1 MKRYR
6 FYCLALLMA
15 GTLGGY
21 AQEEAATDTVT
32 AARPASPIK
41 KNVKTRP
48 VSGRVFAVTSGAPLG
63 GALVSVSGYD
73 GYSTLTEEDGTYK
86 LDVPEYATAL
96 KITSPDYNTV
106 RVGINQSGK
115 LRDVTMYSSVMRSAY
130 GADDN
135 ILNTVV
141 ADKFDYSPSL
151 NITSEIGDRLGANVR
166 TISRGGTPGI
176 GNFMMMNGI
185 NSLHSNGQPLV
196 VIDGVIVDQQYDRT
210 MIHDGFYNDILTS
223 FNVNEIKSV
232 KVMAN
237 GTSIYGAKGAN
248 GVILIETKRNTSLAT
263 KIDAT
268 VSAGI
273 TLLPK
278 SLPVMSGSQ
287 FKTYASD
294 LLKTTG
300 TNLSEFQFLT
310 SDPNNYYYNKY
321 NNNTDWDDVIYREAF
336 SQNYGITVQGG
347 DEVASYFLAMGY
359 NGAQSVLEDN
369 DVNRLNIRFNTDIN
383 MFKHLFIRFDASYSN
398 VTRNL
403 KDQGAPEGYDEGTV
417 TSVNYLGLVKSPMLS
432 PYAYSNGKI
441 SDVAFDNNDEDYLNQ
456 ALASIGNVNY
466 RLANPASINEYGT
479 AQNKNYFE
487 NSYLNLA
494 ITPKWQFNKHLSISS
509 LFSYTLTNTNDKYYV
524 PINGVPDY
532 YVSSIGLTVENEI
545 RSLYSS
551 QNSITS
557 DTKIE
562 WGNQYGAHSIDLLG
576 GFRYMNDRYKVDS
589 QLGYDTG
596 SDKTPFIND
605 TKNKTTTGST
615 NEWTSMSWYGQ
626 ARYDYRKR
634 YFVEGNLAIESS
646 SRFGKEAKEGFKLAG
661 VRWGVFPGIQ
671 AGWVLSNESWF
682 DVPGIDYAKFT
693 MGYDVSGND
702 GIDFDATRTYFKSIL
717 FQNKANGLVLG
728 NLGNTEVQWET
739 TRRFSFGTELNFLKN
754 RLNLKVNVFKSWTDN
769 LLTYHELN
777 FITGLENNWVNGGS
791 LENKGY
797 NITVNGHIIAT
808 RDWNWELGASVGHYK
823 NKLTA
828 LPDGQDYVD
837 AEVYGAT
844 IRSQIG
850 QPVNLFYGYK
860 TEATASGT
868 HVYATSEEAKADGLY
883 ILGENGIDKNY
894 FGAGDVKFADNGDKE
909 INKAD
914 MQVIGDPNPDIYG
927 NIFTSLSYKRIRLD
941 VNFNYSLGNDAY
953 NYLRSQLEGGNRFM
967 NQSVAMANRWSYEG
981 QVTDMPTVTWEDP
994 MGNAR
999 FSDRWIE
1006 DASYLRLKSITLSYE
1021 LPINNTFIH
1030 GLTFWGQANN
1040 VFTVSKYLGADP
1052 DFSMSN
1058 SVLEQGIDRGLLA
1071 NSRNFM
1077 LGIKINLNSVSYE
1090 TQILYFS
1097 DCVGGC
1103 RSRILRILRRHAGAD
1118 FGLCDIRKRQP
1129 FKDTGRYCHFPDRY
1143 YL

>member
-48 VSGRVFAVTSGAPLG
+48 VSGRVFAVTSGTPLG

-73 GYSTLTEEDGTYK
+73 GYSALTEEDGTYK

-96 KITSPDYNTV
+96 KITAPDYNTV

-115 LRDVTMYSSVMRSAY
+115 LRDVTMYSSAMRSAY

-151 NITSEIGDRLGANVR
+151 NITSEIGDQLGANVR

-237 GTSIYGAKGAN
+237 GTAIYGAKGAN

-321 NNNTDWDDVIYREAF
+321 NNNTDWNDVIYREAF
-336 SQNYGITVQGG
+336 SQNYGISVQGG
-347 DEVASYFLAMGY
+347 DEVASYFLALGY

-383 MFKHLFIRFDASYSN
+383 LFKHLFIRFDASYSN

-403 KDQGAPEGYDEGTV
+403 KDQGAPEGYNEGTV

-441 SDVAFDNNDEDYLNQ
+441 SDVAFDNNDEDYLDQ

-487 NSYLNLA
+487 NSYLNIA
-494 ITPKWQFNKHLSISS
+494 ITPRWQFNKHLSLSS

-576 GFRYMNDRYKVDS
+576 GFRYMNDRYKVDT
-589 QLGYDTG
+589 QLGYNTG

-605 TKNKTTTGST
+605 TQNKVTTGST

-646 SRFGKEAKEGFKLAG
+646 SRFGKEAKDGFKLAG

-808 RDWNWELGASVGHYK
+808 RNWNWELGASVGHYK

-828 LPDGQDYVD
+828 LPDGQDYVET
-837 AEVYGAT
+837 EVYGAT

-883 ILGENGIDKNY
+883 ILGENGIDKTY

-953 NYLRSQLEGGNRFM
+953 NYLRSQLESGNRFM
-967 NQSVAMANRWSYEG
+967 NQSVAMVNRWSYEG
-981 QVTDMPTVTWEDP
+981 QVTDMPTVMWEDP

-1021 LPINNTFIH
+1021 LPLNSTFIH

-1077 LGIKINLNSVSYE
+1077 LGIKINL
-1090 TQILYFS
+1090 
-1097 DCVGGC
+1097 
-1103 RSRILRILRRHAGAD
+1103 
-1118 FGLCDIRKRQP
+1118 
-1129 FKDTGRYCHFPDRY
+1129 
-1143 YL
+1143 

>member
-48 VSGRVFAVTSGAPLG
+48 VSGRVFAVTSGTPLG

-73 GYSTLTEEDGTYK
+73 GYSALTEEDGTYK

-96 KITSPDYNTV
+96 KITAPDYNTV

-115 LRDVTMYSSVMRSAY
+115 LRDVTMYSSAMRSAY

-151 NITSEIGDRLGANVR
+151 NITSEIGDQLGANVR

-237 GTSIYGAKGAN
+237 GTAIYGAKGAN

-321 NNNTDWDDVIYREAF
+321 NNNTDWNDVIYREAF
-336 SQNYGITVQGG
+336 SQNYGISVQGG
-347 DEVASYFLAMGY
+347 DEVASYFLALGY

-403 KDQGAPEGYDEGTV
+403 KDQGAPEGYNEGTV

-441 SDVAFDNNDEDYLNQ
+441 SDVAFDNNDEDYLDQ

-487 NSYLNLA
+487 NSYLNIA
-494 ITPKWQFNKHLSISS
+494 ITPRWQFNKHLSLSS
-509 LFSYTLTNTNDKYYV
+509 LFSYTLTTTNDKYYV

-576 GFRYMNDRYKVDS
+576 GFRYMNDRYKVDT
-589 QLGYDTG
+589 QLGYNTG

-605 TKNKTTTGST
+605 TQNKVTTGST

-646 SRFGKEAKEGFKLAG
+646 SRFGKEAKDGFKLAG

-808 RDWNWELGASVGHYK
+808 RNWNWELGASVGHYK

-828 LPDGQDYVD
+828 LPDGQDYVET
-837 AEVYGAT
+837 EVYGAT

-883 ILGENGIDKNY
+883 ILGENGIDKTY

-914 MQVIGDPNPDIYG
+914 MQVIGAPNPDIYG

-953 NYLRSQLEGGNRFM
+953 NYLRSQLESGNRFM
-967 NQSVAMANRWSYEG
+967 NQSVAMVNRWSYEG
-981 QVTDMPTVTWEDP
+981 QVTDMPTVMWEDP

-1021 LPINNTFIH
+1021 LPLNSTFIH

-1077 LGIKINLNSVSYE
+1077 LGIKINL
-1090 TQILYFS
+1090 
-1097 DCVGGC
+1097 
-1103 RSRILRILRRHAGAD
+1103 
-1118 FGLCDIRKRQP
+1118 
-1129 FKDTGRYCHFPDRY
+1129 
-1143 YL
+1143 

>member
-21 AQEEAATDTVT
+21 AQEEAAADTVT
-32 AARPASPIK
+32 ASRPASPIK

-48 VSGRVFAVTSGAPLG
+48 VSGRVFAVTSGTPLG

-106 RVGINQSGK
+106 RIGINQSGK
-115 LRDVTMYSSVMRSAY
+115 LRDVTMYSTAMRSAY

-151 NITSEIGDRLGANVR
+151 NVTSEIGDQLGANVR
-166 TISRGGTPGI
+166 TISRGGTPGV

-196 VIDGVIVDQQYDRT
+196 VIDGIIVDQQYDRM
-210 MIHDGFYNDILTS
+210 MIHEGFYNDILTS

-278 SLPVMSGSQ
+278 SLPVMNGSQ

-321 NNNTDWDDVIYREAF
+321 NNNTDWNDIIYREAF
-336 SQNYGITVQGG
+336 SQNYGISVQGG
-347 DEVASYFLAMGY
+347 DEVASYFLALGY

-441 SDVAFDNNDEDYLNQ
+441 SDVAFDNNDEDYLDQ

-487 NSYLNLA
+487 NSYLNIA
-494 ITPKWQFNKHLSISS
+494 VTPKWQFNKHLSISS

-576 GFRYMNDRYKVDS
+576 GFRYMNDRYKVDT
-589 QLGYDTG
+589 QLGYNTG

-605 TKNKTTTGST
+605 TQNKTTTGST

-646 SRFGKEAKEGFKLAG
+646 SRFGKEAKDGFKLAG

-702 GIDFDATRTYFKSIL
+702 GIDFDATRTYFQSVL
-717 FQNKANGLVLG
+717 FQNLANGLVLG

-739 TRRFSFGTELNFLKN
+739 TRRYSFGTELNFLKN

-808 RDWNWELGASVGHYK
+808 RNWNWELGASVGHYK

-828 LPDGQDYVD
+828 LPDGQDYVET
-837 AEVYGAT
+837 EVYGAT

-860 TEATASGT
+860 TAPTASGT
-868 HVYATSEEAKADGLY
+868 HVYATSEDAKADGLY
-883 ILGENGIDKNY
+883 ILGQNGVDKTY

-981 QVTDMPTVTWEDP
+981 QVTDMPKVTWEDP

-1006 DASYLRLKSITLSYE
+1006 DASYLRLKAITLSYE

-1040 VFTVSKYLGADP
+1040 VFTISKYLGADP

-1077 LGIKINLNSVSYE
+1077 LGIKINL
-1090 TQILYFS
+1090 
-1097 DCVGGC
+1097 
-1103 RSRILRILRRHAGAD
+1103 
-1118 FGLCDIRKRQP
+1118 
-1129 FKDTGRYCHFPDRY
+1129 
-1143 YL
+1143 

>member
-48 VSGRVFAVTSGAPLG
+48 VSGRVFAVTSGTPLG

-73 GYSTLTEEDGTYK
+73 GYSALTEEDGTYK

-96 KITSPDYNTV
+96 KITAPDYNTV

-115 LRDVTMYSSVMRSAY
+115 LRDVTMYSNAMRSAY

-151 NITSEIGDRLGANVR
+151 NITSEIGDQLGANVR

-185 NSLHSNGQPLV
+185 NSLHSNGQPLI

-210 MIHDGFYNDILTS
+210 MVHDGFYNDILTS

-237 GTSIYGAKGAN
+237 GTAIYGAKGAN

-278 SLPVMSGSQ
+278 SLPMMSGSQ

-321 NNNTDWDDVIYREAF
+321 NNNTDWNDVIYREAF

-347 DEVASYFLAMGY
+347 DEVASYFLALGY

-403 KDQGAPEGYDEGTV
+403 KDQGAPENYDEGTV

-441 SDVAFDNNDEDYLNQ
+441 SDVAFDNNDEDYLDQ

-487 NSYLNLA
+487 NSYLNIA
-494 ITPKWQFNKHLSISS
+494 ITPRWQFNKHLSLSS

-576 GFRYMNDRYKVDS
+576 GFRYMNDRYKVDT
-589 QLGYDTG
+589 QLGYNTG

-605 TKNKTTTGST
+605 TQNKTTTGST

-646 SRFGKEAKEGFKLAG
+646 SRFGKEAKDGFKLAG

-717 FQNKANGLVLG
+717 FQNQANGLVLG

-808 RDWNWELGASVGHYK
+808 RNWNWELGASVGHYK

-883 ILGENGIDKNY
+883 ILGENGIDKTY

-953 NYLRSQLEGGNRFM
+953 NYLRSQLESGNRFM
-967 NQSVAMANRWSYEG
+967 NQSVAMVNRWSYEG
-981 QVTDMPTVTWEDP
+981 QVTDMPTVMWEDP

-1021 LPINNTFIH
+1021 LPLNSTFIH

-1077 LGIKINLNSVSYE
+1077 LGIKINL
-1090 TQILYFS
+1090 
-1097 DCVGGC
+1097 
-1103 RSRILRILRRHAGAD
+1103 
-1118 FGLCDIRKRQP
+1118 
-1129 FKDTGRYCHFPDRY
+1129 
-1143 YL
+1143 

>member
-48 VSGRVFAVTSGAPLG
+48 VSGRVFAVTSGTPLG

-73 GYSTLTEEDGTYK
+73 GYSALTEEDGTYK

-96 KITSPDYNTV
+96 KITAPDYNTV

-115 LRDVTMYSSVMRSAY
+115 LRDVTMYSSAMRSAY

-151 NITSEIGDRLGANVR
+151 NITSEIGDQLGANVR

-196 VIDGVIVDQQYDRT
+196 VIDGVVVDQQYDRT

-321 NNNTDWDDVIYREAF
+321 NNNTDWNDVIYREAF

-646 SRFGKEAKEGFKLAG
+646 SRFGKEAKDGFKLAG

-808 RDWNWELGASVGHYK
+808 RNWNWELGASVGHYK

-883 ILGENGIDKNY
+883 ILDENGIDKNY

-981 QVTDMPTVTWEDP
+981 QVTDMPTVMWEDP

-1077 LGIKINLNSVSYE
+1077 LGIKINL
-1090 TQILYFS
+1090 
-1097 DCVGGC
+1097 
-1103 RSRILRILRRHAGAD
+1103 
-1118 FGLCDIRKRQP
+1118 
-1129 FKDTGRYCHFPDRY
+1129 
-1143 YL
+1143 

>member
-48 VSGRVFAVTSGAPLG
+48 VSGRVFAVTSGTPLG

-73 GYSTLTEEDGTYK
+73 GYSALTEEDGTYK

-96 KITSPDYNTV
+96 KITAPDYNTV

-115 LRDVTMYSSVMRSAY
+115 LRDVTMYSNAMRSAY

-151 NITSEIGDRLGANVR
+151 NITSEIGDQLGANVR

-185 NSLHSNGQPLV
+185 NSLHSNGQPLI

-210 MIHDGFYNDILTS
+210 MVHDGFYNDILTS

-237 GTSIYGAKGAN
+237 GTAIYGAKGAN

-278 SLPVMSGSQ
+278 SLPMMSGSQ

-321 NNNTDWDDVIYREAF
+321 NNNTDWNDVIYREAF

-347 DEVASYFLAMGY
+347 DEVASYFLALGY

-403 KDQGAPEGYDEGTV
+403 KDQGAPENYDEGTV

-441 SDVAFDNNDEDYLNQ
+441 SDVAFDNSDEDYLDQ

-487 NSYLNLA
+487 NSYLNIA
-494 ITPKWQFNKHLSISS
+494 ITPRWQFNKHLSLSS

-576 GFRYMNDRYKVDS
+576 GFRYMNDRYKVDT
-589 QLGYDTG
+589 QLGYNTG

-605 TKNKTTTGST
+605 TQNKTTTGST

-646 SRFGKEAKEGFKLAG
+646 SRFGKEAKDGFKLAG

-717 FQNKANGLVLG
+717 FQNLANGLVLG

-808 RDWNWELGASVGHYK
+808 RNWNWELGASVGHYK

-883 ILGENGIDKNY
+883 ILGENGIDKTY

-914 MQVIGDPNPDIYG
+914 MQIIGDPNPDIYG

-953 NYLRSQLEGGNRFM
+953 NYLRSQLEGGSRFM
-967 NQSVAMANRWSYEG
+967 NQSIAMVNRWTYEG
-981 QVTDMPTVTWEDP
+981 QKTDMPTATWEDP

-1071 NSRNFM
+1071 NSRSFM
-1077 LGIKINLNSVSYE
+1077 LGIKINL
-1090 TQILYFS
+1090 
-1097 DCVGGC
+1097 
-1103 RSRILRILRRHAGAD
+1103 
-1118 FGLCDIRKRQP
+1118 
-1129 FKDTGRYCHFPDRY
+1129 
-1143 YL
+1143 

>member
-48 VSGRVFAVTSGAPLG
+48 VSGRVFAVTSGTPLG

-73 GYSTLTEEDGTYK
+73 GYSALTEEDGTYK

-96 KITSPDYNTV
+96 KITAPDYNTV

-115 LRDVTMYSSVMRSAY
+115 LRDVTMYSNAMRSAY

-151 NITSEIGDRLGANVR
+151 NITSEIGDQLGANVR

-185 NSLHSNGQPLV
+185 NSLHSNGQPLI

-210 MIHDGFYNDILTS
+210 MFHDGFYNDILTS

-237 GTSIYGAKGAN
+237 GTAIYGAKGAN

-278 SLPVMSGSQ
+278 SLPMMSGSQ

-321 NNNTDWDDVIYREAF
+321 NNNTDWNDVIYREAF

-347 DEVASYFLAMGY
+347 DEVASYFLALGY

-403 KDQGAPEGYDEGTV
+403 KDQGAPENYDEGTV

-441 SDVAFDNNDEDYLNQ
+441 SDVAFDNSDEDYLDQ

-487 NSYLNLA
+487 NSYLNIA
-494 ITPKWQFNKHLSISS
+494 ITPRWQFNKHLSLSS

-576 GFRYMNDRYKVDS
+576 GFRYMNDRYKVDT
-589 QLGYDTG
+589 QLGYNTG

-605 TKNKTTTGST
+605 TQNKTTTGST

-646 SRFGKEAKEGFKLAG
+646 SRFGKEAKDGFKLAG

-717 FQNKANGLVLG
+717 FQNLANGLVLG

-808 RDWNWELGASVGHYK
+808 RNWNWELGASVGHYK

-883 ILGENGIDKNY
+883 ILGENGIDKTY

-953 NYLRSQLEGGNRFM
+953 NYLRSQLESGNRFM
-967 NQSVAMANRWSYEG
+967 NQSVAMVNRWSYEG
-981 QVTDMPTVTWEDP
+981 QVTDMPTVMWEDP

-1021 LPINNTFIH
+1021 LPLNSTFIH

-1077 LGIKINLNSVSYE
+1077 LGIKINL
-1090 TQILYFS
+1090 
-1097 DCVGGC
+1097 
-1103 RSRILRILRRHAGAD
+1103 
-1118 FGLCDIRKRQP
+1118 
-1129 FKDTGRYCHFPDRY
+1129 
-1143 YL
+1143 

>member
-21 AQEEAATDTVT
+21 AQEEAAADTVT

-48 VSGRVFAVTSGAPLG
+48 VSGRVFAVTSGTPLG

-86 LDVPEYATAL
+86 LDVPEFATAL
-96 KITSPDYNTV
+96 TVTAPDYNSV

-115 LRDVTMYSSVMRSAY
+115 LRDVTLYSSVMRSAY
-130 GADDN
+130 SADDN

-151 NITSEIGDRLGANVR
+151 NITSEIGDQLGANVR

-185 NSLHSNGQPLV
+185 NSLHSNAQPLI

-210 MIHDGFYNDILTS
+210 MVHDGFYNDILTS

-237 GTSIYGAKGAN
+237 GTAIYGAKGAN

-278 SLPVMSGSQ
+278 SLPMMSGSQ

-321 NNNTDWDDVIYREAF
+321 NNNTDWNDVIYREAF
-336 SQNYGITVQGG
+336 SQNYGISVQGG
-347 DEVASYFLAMGY
+347 DEVASYFLALGY

-403 KDQGAPEGYDEGTV
+403 KDQGAPEGYNEGTV

-441 SDVAFDNNDEDYLNQ
+441 SDVAFDNNDEDYLDQ

-487 NSYLNLA
+487 NSYLNIA
-494 ITPKWQFNKHLSISS
+494 ITPRWQFNKHLSLSS

-576 GFRYMNDRYKVDS
+576 GFRYMNDRYKVDT
-589 QLGYDTG
+589 QLGYNTG

-605 TKNKTTTGST
+605 TQNKTTTGST

-646 SRFGKEAKEGFKLAG
+646 SRFGKEAKDGFKLAG

-717 FQNKANGLVLG
+717 FQNQANGLVLG

-808 RDWNWELGASVGHYK
+808 RNWNWELGASVGHYK

-868 HVYATSEEAKADGLY
+868 HVYALSLIHISE
-883 ILGENGIDKNY
+883 
-894 FGAGDVKFADNGDKE
+894 
-909 INKAD
+909 
-914 MQVIGDPNPDIYG
+914 
-927 NIFTSLSYKRIRLD
+927 
-941 VNFNYSLGNDAY
+941 
-953 NYLRSQLEGGNRFM
+953 
-967 NQSVAMANRWSYEG
+967 
-981 QVTDMPTVTWEDP
+981 PT
-994 MGNAR
+994 
-999 FSDRWIE
+999 
-1006 DASYLRLKSITLSYE
+1006 
-1021 LPINNTFIH
+1021 
-1030 GLTFWGQANN
+1030 
-1040 VFTVSKYLGADP
+1040 
-1052 DFSMSN
+1052 
-1058 SVLEQGIDRGLLA
+1058 
-1071 NSRNFM
+1071 
-1077 LGIKINLNSVSYE
+1077 
-1090 TQILYFS
+1090 
-1097 DCVGGC
+1097 
-1103 RSRILRILRRHAGAD
+1103 RH
-1118 FGLCDIRKRQP
+1118 
-1129 FKDTGRYCHFPDRY
+1129 
-1143 YL
+1143 

>member
-48 VSGRVFAVTSGAPLG
+48 VSGRVFAVTSGTPLG

-73 GYSTLTEEDGTYK
+73 GYSALTEEDGTYK

-96 KITSPDYNTV
+96 KITAPDYNTV

-115 LRDVTMYSSVMRSAY
+115 LRDVTMYSSAMRSAY

-151 NITSEIGDRLGANVR
+151 NITSEIGDQLGANVR

-237 GTSIYGAKGAN
+237 GTAIYGAKGAN

-287 FKTYASD
+287 FKTYDSD

-321 NNNTDWDDVIYREAF
+321 NNNTDWNDVIYREAF
-336 SQNYGITVQGG
+336 SQNYGISVQGG
-347 DEVASYFLAMGY
+347 DEVASYFLALGY

-403 KDQGAPEGYDEGTV
+403 KDQGAPEGYNEGTV

-441 SDVAFDNNDEDYLNQ
+441 SDVAFDNNDEDYLDQ

-487 NSYLNLA
+487 NSYLNIA
-494 ITPKWQFNKHLSISS
+494 ITPRWQFNKHLSLSS

-576 GFRYMNDRYKVDS
+576 GFRYMNDRYKVDT
-589 QLGYDTG
+589 QLGYNTG

-605 TKNKTTTGST
+605 TQNKVTTGST

-646 SRFGKEAKEGFKLAG
+646 SRFGKEAKDGFKLAG

-808 RDWNWELGASVGHYK
+808 RNWNWELGASVGHYK

-828 LPDGQDYVD
+828 LPDGQDYVET
-837 AEVYGAT
+837 EVYGAT

-883 ILGENGIDKNY
+883 ILGENGIDKTY

-953 NYLRSQLEGGNRFM
+953 NYLRSQLESGNRFM
-967 NQSVAMANRWSYEG
+967 NQSVAMVNRWSYEG
-981 QVTDMPTVTWEDP
+981 QVTDMPTVMWEDP

-1021 LPINNTFIH
+1021 LPLNSTFIH

-1077 LGIKINLNSVSYE
+1077 LGIKINL
-1090 TQILYFS
+1090 
-1097 DCVGGC
+1097 
-1103 RSRILRILRRHAGAD
+1103 
-1118 FGLCDIRKRQP
+1118 
-1129 FKDTGRYCHFPDRY
+1129 
-1143 YL
+1143 

>member
-48 VSGRVFAVTSGAPLG
+48 VSGRVFAVTSGTPLG

-73 GYSTLTEEDGTYK
+73 GYSALTEEDGTYK

-96 KITSPDYNTV
+96 KITAPDYNTV

-115 LRDVTMYSSVMRSAY
+115 LRDVTMYSSAMRSAY

-151 NITSEIGDRLGANVR
+151 NITSEIGDQLGANVR

-237 GTSIYGAKGAN
+237 GTAIYGAKGAN

-321 NNNTDWDDVIYREAF
+321 NNNTDWNDVIYREAF
-336 SQNYGITVQGG
+336 SQNYGISVQGG
-347 DEVASYFLAMGY
+347 DEVASYFLALGY

-403 KDQGAPEGYDEGTV
+403 KDQGAPEGYNEGTV

-441 SDVAFDNNDEDYLNQ
+441 SDVAFDNNDEDYLDQ

-487 NSYLNLA
+487 NSYLNIA
-494 ITPKWQFNKHLSISS
+494 ITPRWQFNKHLSLSS

-576 GFRYMNDRYKVDS
+576 GFRYMNDRYKVDT
-589 QLGYDTG
+589 QLGYNTG

-605 TKNKTTTGST
+605 TQNKVTTGST

-646 SRFGKEAKEGFKLAG
+646 SRFGKEAKDGFKLAG

-808 RDWNWELGASVGHYK
+808 RNWNWELGASVGHYK

-1077 LGIKINLNSVSYE
+1077 LGIKINL
-1090 TQILYFS
+1090 
-1097 DCVGGC
+1097 
-1103 RSRILRILRRHAGAD
+1103 
-1118 FGLCDIRKRQP
+1118 
-1129 FKDTGRYCHFPDRY
+1129 
-1143 YL
+1143 

>member
-21 AQEEAATDTVT
+21 AQEEAAADTVT

-48 VSGRVFAVTSGAPLG
+48 VSGRVFAVTFGTPLG

-86 LDVPEYATAL
+86 LDVPEFATAL
-96 KITSPDYNTV
+96 TVTAPDYNSV

-115 LRDVTMYSSVMRSAY
+115 LRDVTLYSSVMRSAY
-130 GADDN
+130 SADDN

-151 NITSEIGDRLGANVR
+151 NITSEIGDQLGANVR

-185 NSLHSNGQPLV
+185 NSLHSNAQPLI

-210 MIHDGFYNDILTS
+210 MVHDGFYNDILTS

-237 GTSIYGAKGAN
+237 GTAIYGAKGAN

-278 SLPVMSGSQ
+278 SLPMMSGSQ

-321 NNNTDWDDVIYREAF
+321 NNNTDWNDVIYREAF

-347 DEVASYFLAMGY
+347 DEVASYFLALGY

-403 KDQGAPEGYDEGTV
+403 KDQGAPEAYDEGTV

-441 SDVAFDNNDEDYLNQ
+441 SDVAFDNSDEDYLDQ
-456 ALASIGNVNY
+456 ALSSIGNVNY

-494 ITPKWQFNKHLSISS
+494 VTPKWQVNKHLSLSS

-576 GFRYMNDRYKVDS
+576 GFRYMNDRYKVDT
-589 QLGYDTG
+589 QLGYNTG

-605 TKNKTTTGST
+605 TQNKTTTGST

-646 SRFGKEAKEGFKLAG
+646 SRFGKDAKEGFKLAG

-702 GIDFDATRTYFKSIL
+702 GIDFDATRTYFQSIL
-717 FQNKANGLVLG
+717 FQNQANGLVLG

-808 RDWNWELGASVGHYK
+808 RNWNWELGASVGHYK

-837 AEVYGAT
+837 VEVYGAT

-860 TEATASGT
+860 TETTAAGT
-868 HVYATSEEAKADGLY
+868 SVYATSEEAASDGLY
-883 ILGENGIDKNY
+883 ILGENGIDKTY

-914 MQVIGDPNPDIYG
+914 MQIIGDPNPDIYG

-953 NYLRSQLEGGNRFM
+953 NYLRSQLEGGSRFM
-967 NQSVAMANRWSYEG
+967 NQSITMVNRWSYEG
-981 QVTDMPTVTWEDP
+981 QKTDMPTATWEDP

-1071 NSRNFM
+1071 NSRSFM
-1077 LGIKINLNSVSYE
+1077 LGIKINL
-1090 TQILYFS
+1090 
-1097 DCVGGC
+1097 
-1103 RSRILRILRRHAGAD
+1103 
-1118 FGLCDIRKRQP
+1118 
-1129 FKDTGRYCHFPDRY
+1129 
-1143 YL
+1143 

>member
-48 VSGRVFAVTSGAPLG
+48 VSGRVFAVTSGTPLG

-73 GYSTLTEEDGTYK
+73 GYSALTEEDGTYK

-96 KITSPDYNTV
+96 KITAPDYNTV

-115 LRDVTMYSSVMRSAY
+115 LRDVTMYSSAMRSAY

-151 NITSEIGDRLGANVR
+151 NITSEIGDQLGANVR

-237 GTSIYGAKGAN
+237 GTAIYGAKGAN

-321 NNNTDWDDVIYREAF
+321 NNNTDWNDVIYREAF
-336 SQNYGITVQGG
+336 SQNYGISVQGG
-347 DEVASYFLAMGY
+347 DEVASYFLALGY

-403 KDQGAPEGYDEGTV
+403 KDQGAPEGYNEGTV

-441 SDVAFDNNDEDYLNQ
+441 SDVAFDNNDEDYLDQ

-487 NSYLNLA
+487 NSYLNIA
-494 ITPKWQFNKHLSISS
+494 ITPRWQFNKHLSLSS

-576 GFRYMNDRYKVDS
+576 GFRYMNDRYKVDT
-589 QLGYDTG
+589 QLGYNTG

-605 TKNKTTTGST
+605 TQNKVTTGST

-646 SRFGKEAKEGFKLAG
+646 SRFGKEAKDGFKLAG

-808 RDWNWELGASVGHYK
+808 RNWNWELGASVGHYK

-828 LPDGQDYVD
+828 LPDGQDYVET
-837 AEVYGAT
+837 EVYGAT

-883 ILGENGIDKNY
+883 ILGENGFDKTY

-953 NYLRSQLEGGNRFM
+953 NYLRSQLESGNRFM
-967 NQSVAMANRWSYEG
+967 NQSVAMVNRWSYEG
-981 QVTDMPTVTWEDP
+981 QVTDMPTVMWEDP

-1021 LPINNTFIH
+1021 LPLNSTFIH

-1077 LGIKINLNSVSYE
+1077 LGIKINL
-1090 TQILYFS
+1090 
-1097 DCVGGC
+1097 
-1103 RSRILRILRRHAGAD
+1103 
-1118 FGLCDIRKRQP
+1118 
-1129 FKDTGRYCHFPDRY
+1129 
-1143 YL
+1143 

>member
-48 VSGRVFAVTSGAPLG
+48 VSGRVFAVTSGTPLG

-73 GYSTLTEEDGTYK
+73 GYSALTEEDGTYK

-96 KITSPDYNTV
+96 KITAPDYNTV

-115 LRDVTMYSSVMRSAY
+115 LRDVTMYSNAMRSAY

-151 NITSEIGDRLGANVR
+151 NITSEIGDQLGANVR

-185 NSLHSNGQPLV
+185 NSLHSNGQPLI

-210 MIHDGFYNDILTS
+210 MVHDGFYNDILTS

-237 GTSIYGAKGAN
+237 GTAIYGAKGAN

-278 SLPVMSGSQ
+278 SLPMMSGSQ

-321 NNNTDWDDVIYREAF
+321 NNNTDWNDVIYREAF

-347 DEVASYFLAMGY
+347 DEVASYFLALGY

-403 KDQGAPEGYDEGTV
+403 KDQGAPENYDEGTV

-441 SDVAFDNNDEDYLNQ
+441 SDVAFDNSDEDYLDQ

-487 NSYLNLA
+487 NSYLNIA
-494 ITPKWQFNKHLSISS
+494 ITPRWQFNKHLSLSS

-576 GFRYMNDRYKVDS
+576 GFRYMNDRYKVDT
-589 QLGYDTG
+589 QLGYNTG

-605 TKNKTTTGST
+605 TQNKTTTGST

-646 SRFGKEAKEGFKLAG
+646 SRFGKEAKDGFKLAG

-702 GIDFDATRTYFKSIL
+702 GIDFDATRTYFQSIL
-717 FQNKANGLVLG
+717 FQNQANGLVLG

-808 RDWNWELGASVGHYK
+808 RNWNWELGASVGHYK

-883 ILGENGIDKNY
+883 ILGENGIDKTY

-953 NYLRSQLEGGNRFM
+953 NYLRSQLESGNRFM
-967 NQSVAMANRWSYEG
+967 NQSVAMVNRWSYEG
-981 QVTDMPTVTWEDP
+981 QVTDMPTVMWEDP

-1021 LPINNTFIH
+1021 LPLNSTFIH

-1077 LGIKINLNSVSYE
+1077 LGIKINL
-1090 TQILYFS
+1090 
-1097 DCVGGC
+1097 
-1103 RSRILRILRRHAGAD
+1103 
-1118 FGLCDIRKRQP
+1118 
-1129 FKDTGRYCHFPDRY
+1129 
-1143 YL
+1143 

>member
-1 MKRYR
+1 M
-6 FYCLALLMA
+6 
-15 GTLGGY
+15 
-21 AQEEAATDTVT
+21 
-32 AARPASPIK
+32 
-41 KNVKTRP
+41 
-48 VSGRVFAVTSGAPLG
+48 FAVTSGTPLG

-73 GYSTLTEEDGTYK
+73 GYSALTEEDGTYK

-96 KITSPDYNTV
+96 KITAPDYNTV

-115 LRDVTMYSSVMRSAY
+115 LRDVTMYSNAMRSAY

-151 NITSEIGDRLGANVR
+151 NITSEIGDQLGANVR

-185 NSLHSNGQPLV
+185 NSLHSNGQPLI

-210 MIHDGFYNDILTS
+210 MVHDGFYNDILTS

-237 GTSIYGAKGAN
+237 GTAIYGAKGAN

-278 SLPVMSGSQ
+278 SLPMMSGSQ

-321 NNNTDWDDVIYREAF
+321 NNNTDWNDVIYREAF

-347 DEVASYFLAMGY
+347 DEVASYFLALGY

-403 KDQGAPEGYDEGTV
+403 KDQGAPENYDEGTV

-441 SDVAFDNNDEDYLNQ
+441 SDVAFDNSDEDYLDQ

-487 NSYLNLA
+487 NSYLNIA
-494 ITPKWQFNKHLSISS
+494 ITPRWQFNKHLSLSS

-576 GFRYMNDRYKVDS
+576 GFRYMNDRYKVDT
-589 QLGYDTG
+589 QLGYNTG

-605 TKNKTTTGST
+605 TQNKTTTGST

-646 SRFGKEAKEGFKLAG
+646 SRFGKEAKDGFKLAG

-717 FQNKANGLVLG
+717 FQNLANGLVLG

-808 RDWNWELGASVGHYK
+808 RNWNWELGASVGHYK

-837 AEVYGAT
+837 VEVYGAT

-860 TEATASGT
+860 TETTAAGT
-868 HVYATSEEAKADGLY
+868 SVYATSEEAASDGLY
-883 ILGENGIDKNY
+883 ILGENGIDKTY

-914 MQVIGDPNPDIYG
+914 MQIIGDPNPDIYG

-953 NYLRSQLEGGNRFM
+953 NYLRSQLEGGSRFM
-967 NQSVAMANRWSYEG
+967 NQSITMVNRWSYEG
-981 QVTDMPTVTWEDP
+981 QKTDMPTATWEDP

-1071 NSRNFM
+1071 NSRSFM
-1077 LGIKINLNSVSYE
+1077 LGIKINL
-1090 TQILYFS
+1090 
-1097 DCVGGC
+1097 
-1103 RSRILRILRRHAGAD
+1103 
-1118 FGLCDIRKRQP
+1118 
-1129 FKDTGRYCHFPDRY
+1129 
-1143 YL
+1143 

>member
-21 AQEEAATDTVT
+21 AQEEAAADTVT

-48 VSGRVFAVTSGAPLG
+48 VSGRVFAVTSGTPLG

-151 NITSEIGDRLGANVR
+151 NITSEIGDQLGANVR

-321 NNNTDWDDVIYREAF
+321 NNNTDWNDIIYREAF
-336 SQNYGITVQGG
+336 SQNYGISVQGG

-615 NEWTSMSWYGQ
+615 NEWASMSWYGQ

-646 SRFGKEAKEGFKLAG
+646 SRFGKEAKDGFKLAG

-717 FQNKANGLVLG
+717 FQNLANGLVLG

-797 NITVNGHIIAT
+797 NITVNGHVIAT
-808 RDWNWELGASVGHYK
+808 RNWNWELGASVGHYK

-828 LPDGQDYVD
+828 LPDGQDYVET
-837 AEVYGAT
+837 EVYGAT

-860 TEATASGT
+860 TAPTASGT
-868 HVYATSEEAKADGLY
+868 HVYATSEDAKADGLY
-883 ILGENGIDKNY
+883 ILGQNGVDKTY

-914 MQVIGDPNPDIYG
+914 MQVIGNPNPDIYG

-981 QVTDMPTVTWEDP
+981 QVTDMPTVMWEDP

-1006 DASYLRLKSITLSYE
+1006 DASYLRLKAITLSYE

-1040 VFTVSKYLGADP
+1040 VFTISKYLGADP

-1077 LGIKINLNSVSYE
+1077 LGIKINL
-1090 TQILYFS
+1090 
-1097 DCVGGC
+1097 
-1103 RSRILRILRRHAGAD
+1103 
-1118 FGLCDIRKRQP
+1118 
-1129 FKDTGRYCHFPDRY
+1129 
-1143 YL
+1143 

>member
-21 AQEEAATDTVT
+21 AQEEAAADTVT

-48 VSGRVFAVTSGAPLG
+48 VSGRVFAVTSGTPLG

-86 LDVPEYATAL
+86 LDVPEFATAL
-96 KITSPDYNTV
+96 TVTAPDYNSV

-115 LRDVTMYSSVMRSAY
+115 LRDVTLYSSVMRSAY
-130 GADDN
+130 SADDN

-151 NITSEIGDRLGANVR
+151 NITSEIGDQLGANVR

-185 NSLHSNGQPLV
+185 NSLHSNAQPLI

-210 MIHDGFYNDILTS
+210 MVHDGFYNDILTS

-237 GTSIYGAKGAN
+237 GTAIYGAKGAN

-278 SLPVMSGSQ
+278 SLPMMSGSQ

-321 NNNTDWDDVIYREAF
+321 NNNTDWNDVIYREAF

-347 DEVASYFLAMGY
+347 DEVASYFLALGY
-359 NGAQSVLEDN
+359 NGAQSVLEEN

-403 KDQGAPEGYDEGTV
+403 KDQGAPEAYDEGTV

-441 SDVAFDNNDEDYLNQ
+441 SDVAFDNSDEDYLDQ
-456 ALASIGNVNY
+456 ALSSIGNVNY

-494 ITPKWQFNKHLSISS
+494 VTPKWQFNKHLSLSS

-576 GFRYMNDRYKVDS
+576 GFRYMNDRYKVDT
-589 QLGYDTG
+589 QLGYNTG

-605 TKNKTTTGST
+605 TQNKTTTGST

-646 SRFGKEAKEGFKLAG
+646 SRFGKDAKEGFKLAG

-717 FQNKANGLVLG
+717 FQNQANGLVLG

-808 RDWNWELGASVGHYK
+808 RNWNWELGASVGHYK

-837 AEVYGAT
+837 VEVYGAT

-860 TEATASGT
+860 TETTAAGT
-868 HVYATSEEAKADGLY
+868 SVYATSEEAASDGLY
-883 ILGENGIDKNY
+883 ILGENGIDKTY

-914 MQVIGDPNPDIYG
+914 MQIIGDPNPDIYG

-953 NYLRSQLEGGNRFM
+953 NYLRSQLEGGSRFM
-967 NQSVAMANRWSYEG
+967 NQSITMVNRWSYEG
-981 QVTDMPTVTWEDP
+981 QKTDMPTATWEDP

-1071 NSRNFM
+1071 NSRSFM
-1077 LGIKINLNSVSYE
+1077 LGIKINL
-1090 TQILYFS
+1090 
-1097 DCVGGC
+1097 
-1103 RSRILRILRRHAGAD
+1103 
-1118 FGLCDIRKRQP
+1118 
-1129 FKDTGRYCHFPDRY
+1129 
-1143 YL
+1143 

>member
-21 AQEEAATDTVT
+21 AQEEAAADTVT

-48 VSGRVFAVTSGAPLG
+48 VSGRVFAVTSGTPLG

-86 LDVPEYATAL
+86 LDVPEFATAL
-96 KITSPDYNTV
+96 TVTAPDYNSV

-115 LRDVTMYSSVMRSAY
+115 LRDVTLYSSVMRSAY
-130 GADDN
+130 SADDN

-151 NITSEIGDRLGANVR
+151 NITSEIGDQLGANVR

-185 NSLHSNGQPLV
+185 NSLHSNAQPLI

-210 MIHDGFYNDILTS
+210 MVHDGFYNDILTS

-237 GTSIYGAKGAN
+237 GTAIYGAKGAN

-278 SLPVMSGSQ
+278 SLPMMSGSQ

-321 NNNTDWDDVIYREAF
+321 NNNTDWNDVIYREAF
-336 SQNYGITVQGG
+336 SQNYGISVQGG
-347 DEVASYFLAMGY
+347 DEVASYFLALGY

-403 KDQGAPEGYDEGTV
+403 KDQGAPEGYNEGTV

-441 SDVAFDNNDEDYLNQ
+441 SDVAFDNNDEDYLDQ

-487 NSYLNLA
+487 NSYLNIA
-494 ITPKWQFNKHLSISS
+494 ITPRWQFNKHLSLSS

-576 GFRYMNDRYKVDS
+576 GFRYMNDRYKVDT
-589 QLGYDTG
+589 QLGYNTG

-605 TKNKTTTGST
+605 TQNKTTTGST

-646 SRFGKEAKEGFKLAG
+646 SRFGKEAKDGFKLAG

-717 FQNKANGLVLG
+717 FQNQANGLVLG

-808 RDWNWELGASVGHYK
+808 RNWNWELGASVGHYK

-883 ILGENGIDKNY
+883 ILGENGIDKTY

-953 NYLRSQLEGGNRFM
+953 NYLRSQLESGNRFM
-967 NQSVAMANRWSYEG
+967 NQSVAMVNRWSYEG
-981 QVTDMPTVTWEDP
+981 QVTDMPTVMWEDP

-1021 LPINNTFIH
+1021 LPLNSTFIH

-1058 SVLEQGIDRGLLA
+1058 SVLEQGIDCGLLA

-1077 LGIKINLNSVSYE
+1077 LGIKINL
-1090 TQILYFS
+1090 
-1097 DCVGGC
+1097 
-1103 RSRILRILRRHAGAD
+1103 
-1118 FGLCDIRKRQP
+1118 
-1129 FKDTGRYCHFPDRY
+1129 
-1143 YL
+1143 

>member
-151 NITSEIGDRLGANVR
+151 NITSEIGDQLGANVR

-605 TKNKTTTGST
+605 TKNKTITGST

-1077 LGIKINLNSVSYE
+1077 LGIKINL
-1090 TQILYFS
+1090 
-1097 DCVGGC
+1097 
-1103 RSRILRILRRHAGAD
+1103 
-1118 FGLCDIRKRQP
+1118 
-1129 FKDTGRYCHFPDRY
+1129 
-1143 YL
+1143 

>member
-48 VSGRVFAVTSGAPLG
+48 VSGRVFAVTSGTPLG

-73 GYSTLTEEDGTYK
+73 GYSALTEEDGTYK

-96 KITSPDYNTV
+96 KITAPDYNTV

-115 LRDVTMYSSVMRSAY
+115 LRDVTMYSNAMRSAY

-151 NITSEIGDRLGANVR
+151 NITSEIGDQLGANVR

-185 NSLHSNGQPLV
+185 NSLHSNGQPLI

-210 MIHDGFYNDILTS
+210 MVHDGFYNDILTS

-237 GTSIYGAKGAN
+237 GTAIYGAKGAN

-278 SLPVMSGSQ
+278 SLPMMSGSQ

-321 NNNTDWDDVIYREAF
+321 NNNTDWNDVIYREAF

-347 DEVASYFLAMGY
+347 DEVASYFLALGY

-403 KDQGAPEGYDEGTV
+403 KDQGAPENYDEGTV

-441 SDVAFDNNDEDYLNQ
+441 SDVAFDNSDEDYLDQ

-487 NSYLNLA
+487 NSYLNIA
-494 ITPKWQFNKHLSISS
+494 ITPRWQFNKHLSLSS

-576 GFRYMNDRYKVDS
+576 GFRYMNDRYKVDT
-589 QLGYDTG
+589 QLGYNTG

-605 TKNKTTTGST
+605 TQNKTTTGST

-646 SRFGKEAKEGFKLAG
+646 SRFGKEAKDGFKLAG

-717 FQNKANGLVLG
+717 FQNLANGLVLG

-808 RDWNWELGASVGHYK
+808 RNWNWELGASVGHYK

-883 ILGENGIDKNY
+883 ILGENGIDKTY

-914 MQVIGDPNPDIYG
+914 MQIIGDPNPDIYG
-927 NIFTSLSYKRIRLD
+927 NIFTSLS
-941 VNFNYSLGNDAY
+941 VW
-953 NYLRSQLEGGNRFM
+953 M
-967 NQSVAMANRWSYEG
+967 
-981 QVTDMPTVTWEDP
+981 
-994 MGNAR
+994 
-999 FSDRWIE
+999 
-1006 DASYLRLKSITLSYE
+1006 
-1021 LPINNTFIH
+1021 
-1030 GLTFWGQANN
+1030 
-1040 VFTVSKYLGADP
+1040 
-1052 DFSMSN
+1052 
-1058 SVLEQGIDRGLLA
+1058 
-1071 NSRNFM
+1071 
-1077 LGIKINLNSVSYE
+1077 
-1090 TQILYFS
+1090 
-1097 DCVGGC
+1097 
-1103 RSRILRILRRHAGAD
+1103 
-1118 FGLCDIRKRQP
+1118 
-1129 FKDTGRYCHFPDRY
+1129 
-1143 YL
+1143 

>member
-48 VSGRVFAVTSGAPLG
+48 VSGRVFAVTSGTPLG

-73 GYSTLTEEDGTYK
+73 GYSALTEEDGTYK

-96 KITSPDYNTV
+96 KITAPDYNTV

-115 LRDVTMYSSVMRSAY
+115 LRDVTMYSSAMRSAY

-151 NITSEIGDRLGANVR
+151 NITSEIGDQLGANVR

-237 GTSIYGAKGAN
+237 GTAIYGAKGAN

-321 NNNTDWDDVIYREAF
+321 NNNTDWNDVIYREAF
-336 SQNYGITVQGG
+336 SQNYGISVQGG
-347 DEVASYFLAMGY
+347 DEVASYFLALGY

-403 KDQGAPEGYDEGTV
+403 KDQGAPEGYNEGTV

-441 SDVAFDNNDEDYLNQ
+441 SDVAFDNNDEDYLDQ

-487 NSYLNLA
+487 NSYLNIA
-494 ITPKWQFNKHLSISS
+494 ITPRWQFNKHLSLSS

-532 YVSSIGLTVENEI
+532 YVSSICLTVENEI

-576 GFRYMNDRYKVDS
+576 GFRYMNDRYKVDT
-589 QLGYDTG
+589 QLGYNTG

-605 TKNKTTTGST
+605 TQNKVITGST

-646 SRFGKEAKEGFKLAG
+646 SRFGKEAKDGFKLAG

-808 RDWNWELGASVGHYK
+808 RNWNWELGASVGHYK

-828 LPDGQDYVD
+828 LPDGQDYVET
-837 AEVYGAT
+837 EVYGAT

-883 ILGENGIDKNY
+883 ILGENGIDKTY

-953 NYLRSQLEGGNRFM
+953 NYLRSQLESGNRFM
-967 NQSVAMANRWSYEG
+967 NQSVAMVNRWSYEG
-981 QVTDMPTVTWEDP
+981 QVTDMPTVMWEDP

-1021 LPINNTFIH
+1021 LPLNSTFIH

-1077 LGIKINLNSVSYE
+1077 LGIKINL
-1090 TQILYFS
+1090 
-1097 DCVGGC
+1097 
-1103 RSRILRILRRHAGAD
+1103 
-1118 FGLCDIRKRQP
+1118 
-1129 FKDTGRYCHFPDRY
+1129 
-1143 YL
+1143 

>member
-1 MKRYR
+1 M
-6 FYCLALLMA
+6 MA
-15 GTLGGY
+15 GTLAGY
-21 AQEEAATDTVT
+21 AQDEVAADSVT
-32 AARPASPIK
+32 AERPARPVK

-48 VSGRVFAVTSGAPLG
+48 VSGRVFAVSSSVPLG
-63 GALVSVSGYD
+63 GALVSVSGYE

-96 KITSPDYNTV
+96 QIVAPDFKTV
-106 RVGINQSGK
+106 RVGINRSGK
-115 LRDVTMYSSVMRSAY
+115 LRDVTLYSASTRKAFSE
-130 GADDN
+130 DDN
-135 ILNTVV
+135 INGDVV
-141 ADKFDYSPSL
+141 AENFDLSSAL
-151 NITSEIGDRLGANVR
+151 NITSEIGEKLGANVR

-176 GNFMMMNGI
+176 GNYMMMNGI

-237 GTSIYGAKGAN
+237 GTALYGAKGAN

-278 SLPVMSGSQ
+278 SLSMMSGSQ
-287 FKTYASD
+287 YKTYASD
-294 LLKTTG
+294 LLSSTG
-300 TNLSEFQFLT
+300 TNLSEFQFL
-310 SDPNNYYYNKY
+310 SNDPKNYYYNKY
-321 NNNTDWDDVIYREAF
+321 NNNTDWNDYLYDEAF
-336 SQNYGITVQGG
+336 SHNYGITVQGG
-347 DEVASYFLAMGY
+347 DDVASYFLAMGY
-359 NGAQSVLEDN
+359 NGAQSVLNEN
-369 DVNRLNIRFNTDIN
+369 NMNRLNIRFNTDIN
-383 MFKHLFIRFDASYSN
+383 MFKQLFVRFDVSYSN

-403 KDQGAPEGYDEGTV
+403 KDQGAPENYDEGTV
-417 TSVNYLGLVKSPMLS
+417 TSVNFLGLAKSPMLS
-432 PYAYSNGKI
+432 PYAYSNGQI
-441 SDVAFDNNDEDYLNQ
+441 SNVAFDNADEDYLTQ
-456 ALASIGNVNY
+456 AFAPLRNVNY
-466 RLANPASINEYGT
+466 RLPNLASINEYGT

-487 NSYLNLA
+487 NSYLNIA
-494 ITPKWQFNKHLSISS
+494 VTPRWEFNKHLSLSS
-509 LFSYTLTNTNDKYYV
+509 LFSYTLVNTYDKYYV
-524 PINGVPDY
+524 PINGVPSY
-532 YVSSIGLTVENEI
+532 YVSSLGLTVDNEI

-551 QNSITS
+551 QTS
-557 DTKIE
+557 VLSDSKLE
-562 WGNQYGAHSIDLLG
+562 WSNQYGAHSIDLLG
-576 GFRYMNDRYKVDS
+576 GFRFMSDRYKVDT
-589 QLGYDTG
+589 QLGYNTG

-605 TKNKTTTGST
+605 TQNKSTTGTT
-615 NEWTSMSWYGQ
+615 NDWSSMTWYGQ

-661 VRWGVFPGIQ
+661 VRWCVFPGIQ

-702 GIDFDATRTYFKSIL
+702 GIDFDATRTFFESVL
-717 FQNKANGLVLG
+717 FQGQANGLVMG
-728 NLGNTEVQWET
+728 NIGNEEIQWET
-739 TRRFSFGTELNFLKN
+739 TRRFNFGTELHFLKN
-754 RLNLKVNVFKSWTDN
+754 RLNVNLNVFKSWTDN

-797 NITVNGHIIAT
+797 NITVNGHIVAT
-808 RDWNWELGASVGHYK
+808 RDWNWEVGASVGHYT
-823 NKLTA
+823 NELTA
-828 LPDGQDYVD
+828 LPDGQNYVE

-860 TEATASGT
+860 TAPTSTGT
-868 HVYATSEEAKADGLY
+868 YVYSTSEEAAADGLY
-883 ILGENGIDKNY
+883 ILGENGIDRNY
-894 FGAGDVKFADNGDKE
+894 FGAGDVKFQDKNGDKK
-909 INKAD
+909 IDPND
-914 MQVIGDPNPDIYG
+914 DRYVIGDPNPDIYG
-927 NIFTSLSYKRIRLD
+927 NIFTSLSWKRLRLD

-953 NYLRSQLEGGNRFM
+953 NYQRAQLEGGNRFM
-967 NQSVAMANRWSYEG
+967 NQTVAMVNRWSYEG
-981 QVTDMPTVTWEDP
+981 QVTNMPKAEWNDP

-1021 LPINNTFIH
+1021 LPINNTFLH

-1052 DFSMSN
+1052 EFSMSN

-1077 LGIKINLNSVSYE
+1077 IGIKINL
-1090 TQILYFS
+1090 
-1097 DCVGGC
+1097 
-1103 RSRILRILRRHAGAD
+1103 
-1118 FGLCDIRKRQP
+1118 
-1129 FKDTGRYCHFPDRY
+1129 
-1143 YL
+1143 

>member
-48 VSGRVFAVTSGAPLG
+48 VSGQVFAVTSGTPLG

-73 GYSTLTEEDGTYK
+73 GYSALTEEDGTYK

-96 KITSPDYNTV
+96 KITAPDYNTV

-115 LRDVTMYSSVMRSAY
+115 LRDVTMYSSAMRSAY

-151 NITSEIGDRLGANVR
+151 NITSEIGDQLGANVR

-237 GTSIYGAKGAN
+237 GTAIYGAKGAN

-300 TNLSEFQFLT
+300 TNLSGFQFLT

-321 NNNTDWDDVIYREAF
+321 NNNTDWNDVIYREAF

-347 DEVASYFLAMGY
+347 DEVASYFLALGY

-403 KDQGAPEGYDEGTV
+403 KDQGAPEAYDEGTV

-441 SDVAFDNNDEDYLNQ
+441 SDVAFDNSDEDYLDQ
-456 ALASIGNVNY
+456 ALSSIGNVNY
-466 RLANPASINEYGT
+466 RSANPASINEYGT

-494 ITPKWQFNKHLSISS
+494 VTPKWQFNKHLSLSS

-576 GFRYMNDRYKVDS
+576 GFRYMNDRYKVDT
-589 QLGYDTG
+589 QLGYNTG

-605 TKNKTTTGST
+605 TQNKTTTGST

-646 SRFGKEAKEGFKLAG
+646 SRFGKDAKEGFKLAG

-717 FQNKANGLVLG
+717 FQNQANGLVLG

-808 RDWNWELGASVGHYK
+808 RNWNWELGASVGHYK

-883 ILGENGIDKNY
+883 ILGENGIDKTY

-953 NYLRSQLEGGNRFM
+953 NYLRSQLESGNRFM
-967 NQSVAMANRWSYEG
+967 NQSVAMVNRWSDEG
-981 QVTDMPTVTWEDP
+981 QVTDMPTVMWEDP

-1021 LPINNTFIH
+1021 LPLNSTFIH

-1077 LGIKINLNSVSYE
+1077 LGIKINL
-1090 TQILYFS
+1090 
-1097 DCVGGC
+1097 
-1103 RSRILRILRRHAGAD
+1103 
-1118 FGLCDIRKRQP
+1118 
-1129 FKDTGRYCHFPDRY
+1129 
-1143 YL
+1143 

>member
-32 AARPASPIK
+32 AARPVSPIK

-48 VSGRVFAVTSGAPLG
+48 VSGRVFAVTSGTPLG

-151 NITSEIGDRLGANVR
+151 NITSEIGDQLGANVR

-532 YVSSIGLTVENEI
+532 YMSSIGLTVENEI

-576 GFRYMNDRYKVDS
+576 GFRYMNDRYKVDM
-589 QLGYDTG
+589 QLGYNTG

-605 TKNKTTTGST
+605 TQNKTTTGST

-646 SRFGKEAKEGFKLAG
+646 SRFGKEAKDGFKLAG

-702 GIDFDATRTYFKSIL
+702 GIDFDATRTYFQSVL
-717 FQNKANGLVLG
+717 FQNLANGLVLG

-797 NITVNGHIIAT
+797 NITVNGHVIAT
-808 RDWNWELGASVGHYK
+808 RNWNWELGASVGHYK

-828 LPDGQDYVD
+828 LPDGQDYVET
-837 AEVYGAT
+837 EVYGAT

-860 TEATASGT
+860 TAPTASGT
-868 HVYATSEEAKADGLY
+868 HVYATSEDAKADGLY

-981 QVTDMPTVTWEDP
+981 QVTDMPKVTWEDP

-1006 DASYLRLKSITLSYE
+1006 DASYLRLKAITLSYE

-1040 VFTVSKYLGADP
+1040 VFTISKYLGADP

-1077 LGIKINLNSVSYE
+1077 LGIKINL
-1090 TQILYFS
+1090 
-1097 DCVGGC
+1097 
-1103 RSRILRILRRHAGAD
+1103 
-1118 FGLCDIRKRQP
+1118 
-1129 FKDTGRYCHFPDRY
+1129 
-1143 YL
+1143 

>member
-48 VSGRVFAVTSGAPLG
+48 VSGRVFAVTSGTPLG

-73 GYSTLTEEDGTYK
+73 GYSALTEEDGTYK

-96 KITSPDYNTV
+96 KITAPDYNTV

-115 LRDVTMYSSVMRSAY
+115 LRDVTMYSNAMRSAY

-151 NITSEIGDRLGANVR
+151 NITSEIGDQLGANVR

-185 NSLHSNGQPLV
+185 NSLHSNGQPLI

-210 MIHDGFYNDILTS
+210 MVHDGFYNDILTS

-237 GTSIYGAKGAN
+237 GTAIYGAKGAN

-278 SLPVMSGSQ
+278 SLPMMSGSQ

-321 NNNTDWDDVIYREAF
+321 NNNTDWNDVIYREAF

-347 DEVASYFLAMGY
+347 DEVASYFLALGY

-403 KDQGAPEGYDEGTV
+403 KDQGAPENYDEGTV

-441 SDVAFDNNDEDYLNQ
+441 SDVAFDNSDEDYLDQ

-487 NSYLNLA
+487 NSYLNIA
-494 ITPKWQFNKHLSISS
+494 ITPRWQFNKHLSLSS

-576 GFRYMNDRYKVDS
+576 GFRYMNDRYKVDT
-589 QLGYDTG
+589 QLGYNTG
-596 SDKTPFIND
+596 SDRTPFIND
-605 TKNKTTTGST
+605 TQNKTTTGST

-646 SRFGKEAKEGFKLAG
+646 SRFGKEAKDGFKLAG

-717 FQNKANGLVLG
+717 FQNLANGLVLG

-808 RDWNWELGASVGHYK
+808 RNWNWELGASVGHYK

-844 IRSQIG
+844 IRS
-850 QPVNLFYGYK
+850 
-860 TEATASGT
+860 
-868 HVYATSEEAKADGLY
+868 
-883 ILGENGIDKNY
+883 
-894 FGAGDVKFADNGDKE
+894 
-909 INKAD
+909 
-914 MQVIGDPNPDIYG
+914 
-927 NIFTSLSYKRIRLD
+927 
-941 VNFNYSLGNDAY
+941 
-953 NYLRSQLEGGNRFM
+953 
-967 NQSVAMANRWSYEG
+967 
-981 QVTDMPTVTWEDP
+981 
-994 MGNAR
+994 
-999 FSDRWIE
+999 
-1006 DASYLRLKSITLSYE
+1006 
-1021 LPINNTFIH
+1021 
-1030 GLTFWGQANN
+1030 
-1040 VFTVSKYLGADP
+1040 
-1052 DFSMSN
+1052 
-1058 SVLEQGIDRGLLA
+1058 
-1071 NSRNFM
+1071 
-1077 LGIKINLNSVSYE
+1077 
-1090 TQILYFS
+1090 
-1097 DCVGGC
+1097 
-1103 RSRILRILRRHAGAD
+1103 
-1118 FGLCDIRKRQP
+1118 
-1129 FKDTGRYCHFPDRY
+1129 
-1143 YL
+1143 

>member
-48 VSGRVFAVTSGAPLG
+48 VSGRVFAVTSGTPLG

-646 SRFGKEAKEGFKLAG
+646 SRFGKEAKDGFKLAG

-1077 LGIKINLNSVSYE
+1077 LGIKINL
-1090 TQILYFS
+1090 
-1097 DCVGGC
+1097 
-1103 RSRILRILRRHAGAD
+1103 
-1118 FGLCDIRKRQP
+1118 
-1129 FKDTGRYCHFPDRY
+1129 
-1143 YL
+1143 

>member
-21 AQEEAATDTVT
+21 AQEEAAADTVT

-48 VSGRVFAVTSGAPLG
+48 VSGRVFAVTSGTPLG

-86 LDVPEYATAL
+86 LDVPEFATAL
-96 KITSPDYNTV
+96 TVTAPDYNSV

-115 LRDVTMYSSVMRSAY
+115 LRDVTLYSSVMRSAY
-130 GADDN
+130 SADDN

-151 NITSEIGDRLGANVR
+151 NITSEIGDQLGANVR

-185 NSLHSNGQPLV
+185 NSLHSNAQPLI

-210 MIHDGFYNDILTS
+210 MVHDGFYNDILTS

-237 GTSIYGAKGAN
+237 GTAIYGAKGAN
-248 GVILIETKRNTSLAT
+248 GVILIETKRNKSLAT

-278 SLPVMSGSQ
+278 SLPMMSGSQ

-321 NNNTDWDDVIYREAF
+321 NNNTDWNDVIYREAF

-347 DEVASYFLAMGY
+347 DEVASYFLALGY

-403 KDQGAPEGYDEGTV
+403 KDQGAPEAYDEGTV

-441 SDVAFDNNDEDYLNQ
+441 SDVAFDNSDEDYLDQ
-456 ALASIGNVNY
+456 ALSSIGNVNY

-494 ITPKWQFNKHLSISS
+494 VTPKWQFNKHLSLSS

-576 GFRYMNDRYKVDS
+576 GFRYMNDRYKVDT
-589 QLGYDTG
+589 QLGYNTG

-605 TKNKTTTGST
+605 TQNKTTTGST

-646 SRFGKEAKEGFKLAG
+646 SRFGKDAKEGFKLAG

-702 GIDFDATRTYFKSIL
+702 GIDFDATRTYFQSIL
-717 FQNKANGLVLG
+717 FQNQANGLVLG

-808 RDWNWELGASVGHYK
+808 RNWNWELGASVGHYK

-837 AEVYGAT
+837 VEVYGAT

-883 ILGENGIDKNY
+883 ILGENGIDKTY

-953 NYLRSQLEGGNRFM
+953 NYLRSQLESGNRFM
-967 NQSVAMANRWSYEG
+967 NQSVAMVNRWSYEG
-981 QVTDMPTVTWEDP
+981 QVTDMPTVMWEDP

-1021 LPINNTFIH
+1021 LPLNSTFIH

-1077 LGIKINLNSVSYE
+1077 LGIKINL
-1090 TQILYFS
+1090 
-1097 DCVGGC
+1097 
-1103 RSRILRILRRHAGAD
+1103 
-1118 FGLCDIRKRQP
+1118 
-1129 FKDTGRYCHFPDRY
+1129 
-1143 YL
+1143 

>member
-21 AQEEAATDTVT
+21 AQEEAAADTVT

-48 VSGRVFAVTSGAPLG
+48 VSGRVFAVTSGTPLG

-86 LDVPEYATAL
+86 LDVPEFATAL
-96 KITSPDYNTV
+96 TVTAPDYNSV

-115 LRDVTMYSSVMRSAY
+115 LRDVTLYSSVMRSAY
-130 GADDN
+130 SADDN

-151 NITSEIGDRLGANVR
+151 NITSEIGDQLGANVR

-185 NSLHSNGQPLV
+185 NSLHSNAQPLI

-210 MIHDGFYNDILTS
+210 MVHDGFYNDILTS

-237 GTSIYGAKGAN
+237 GTAIYGAKGAN

-278 SLPVMSGSQ
+278 SLPMMSGSQ

-321 NNNTDWDDVIYREAF
+321 NNNTDWNDVIYREAF

-347 DEVASYFLAMGY
+347 DEVASYFLALGY

-403 KDQGAPEGYDEGTV
+403 KDQGAPEAYDEGTV

-441 SDVAFDNNDEDYLNQ
+441 SDVAFDNSDEDYLDQ
-456 ALASIGNVNY
+456 ALSSIGNVNY

-494 ITPKWQFNKHLSISS
+494 VTPKWQFNKHLSLSS

-576 GFRYMNDRYKVDS
+576 GFRYMNDRYKVDT
-589 QLGYDTG
+589 QLGYNTG

-605 TKNKTTTGST
+605 TQNKTTTGST

-646 SRFGKEAKEGFKLAG
+646 SRFGKDAKEGFKLAG

-702 GIDFDATRTYFKSIL
+702 GIDFDATRTYFQSIL
-717 FQNKANGLVLG
+717 FQNQANGLVLG

-754 RLNLKVNVFKSWTDN
+754 RLNLKVNVFKGWTDN

-808 RDWNWELGASVGHYK
+808 RNWNWELGASVGHYK

-837 AEVYGAT
+837 VEVYGAT

-860 TEATASGT
+860 TETTAAGT
-868 HVYATSEEAKADGLY
+868 SVYATSEEAASDGLY
-883 ILGENGIDKNY
+883 ILGENGIDKTY

-914 MQVIGDPNPDIYG
+914 MQIIGDPNPDIYG

-953 NYLRSQLEGGNRFM
+953 NYLRSQLEGGSRFM
-967 NQSVAMANRWSYEG
+967 NQSITMVNRWSYEG
-981 QVTDMPTVTWEDP
+981 QKTDMPTATWEDP

-1071 NSRNFM
+1071 NSRSFM
-1077 LGIKINLNSVSYE
+1077 LGIKINL
-1090 TQILYFS
+1090 
-1097 DCVGGC
+1097 
-1103 RSRILRILRRHAGAD
+1103 
-1118 FGLCDIRKRQP
+1118 
-1129 FKDTGRYCHFPDRY
+1129 
-1143 YL
+1143 

>member
-48 VSGRVFAVTSGAPLG
+48 VSGRVFAVTSGTPLG

-73 GYSTLTEEDGTYK
+73 GYSALTEEDGTYK

-96 KITSPDYNTV
+96 KITAPDYNTV

-115 LRDVTMYSSVMRSAY
+115 LRDVTMYSSAMRSAY

-151 NITSEIGDRLGANVR
+151 NITSEIGDQLGANVR

-185 NSLHSNGQPLV
+185 NSLHSNGQPLI

-210 MIHDGFYNDILTS
+210 MVHDGFYNDILTS

-237 GTSIYGAKGAN
+237 GTAIYGAKGAN

-278 SLPVMSGSQ
+278 SLPMMSGSQ

-321 NNNTDWDDVIYREAF
+321 NNNTDWNDVIYREAF

-347 DEVASYFLAMGY
+347 DEVASYFLALGY

-369 DVNRLNIRFNTDIN
+369 DMNRLNIRFNTDIN

-403 KDQGAPEGYDEGTV
+403 KDQGAPESYDEGTV

-441 SDVAFDNNDEDYLNQ
+441 SDVAFDNSDEDYLDQ

-487 NSYLNLA
+487 NSYLNIA
-494 ITPKWQFNKHLSISS
+494 VTPKWQFNKHLSLSS

-524 PINGVPDY
+524 PVNGVPDY

-576 GFRYMNDRYKVDS
+576 GFRYMNDRYKVDT
-589 QLGYDTG
+589 QLGYNTG

-605 TKNKTTTGST
+605 TQNKTTTGST

-634 YFVEGNLAIESS
+634 YFVEGSLAIESS
-646 SRFGKEAKEGFKLAG
+646 SRFGKEAKDGFKLAG

-717 FQNKANGLVLG
+717 FQNLANGLVLG

-808 RDWNWELGASVGHYK
+808 RNWNWELGASVGHYK

-883 ILGENGIDKNY
+883 ILGENGIDKTY

-967 NQSVAMANRWSYEG
+967 NQSIAMVNRWSYEG
-981 QVTDMPTVTWEDP
+981 QVTDMPTVMWEDP

-1021 LPINNTFIH
+1021 LPLNSTFIH

-1077 LGIKINLNSVSYE
+1077 LGIKINL
-1090 TQILYFS
+1090 
-1097 DCVGGC
+1097 
-1103 RSRILRILRRHAGAD
+1103 
-1118 FGLCDIRKRQP
+1118 
-1129 FKDTGRYCHFPDRY
+1129 
-1143 YL
+1143 

>member
-1 MKRYR
+1 M
-6 FYCLALLMA
+6 MA
-15 GTLGGY
+15 GTLAGY
-21 AQEEAATDTVT
+21 AQDEVAADSVT
-32 AARPASPIK
+32 AERPARPVK

-48 VSGRVFAVTSGAPLG
+48 VSGRVFAVSSSVPLG
-63 GALVSVSGYD
+63 GALVSVSGYE

-96 KITSPDYNTV
+96 QIVAPDFKTV
-106 RVGINQSGK
+106 RVGINRSGK
-115 LRDVTMYSSVMRSAY
+115 LRDVTLYSASTRKAFSE
-130 GADDN
+130 DDN
-135 ILNTVV
+135 INGDVV
-141 ADKFDYSPSL
+141 AENFDLSSAL
-151 NITSEIGDRLGANVR
+151 NITSEIGEKLGANVR

-176 GNFMMMNGI
+176 GNYMMMNGI

-237 GTSIYGAKGAN
+237 GTALYGAKGAN

-278 SLPVMSGSQ
+278 SLSMMSGSQ
-287 FKTYASD
+287 YKTYASD
-294 LLKTTG
+294 LLSSTG
-300 TNLSEFQFLT
+300 TNLSEFQFL
-310 SDPNNYYYNKY
+310 SNDPKNYYYNKY
-321 NNNTDWDDVIYREAF
+321 NNNTDWNDYLYDEAF
-336 SQNYGITVQGG
+336 SHNYGITVQGG
-347 DEVASYFLAMGY
+347 DDVASYFLAMGY
-359 NGAQSVLEDN
+359 NGAQSVLNEN
-369 DVNRLNIRFNTDIN
+369 NMNRLNIRFNTDIN
-383 MFKHLFIRFDASYSN
+383 MFKQLFVRFDVSYSN

-403 KDQGAPEGYDEGTV
+403 KDQGAPENYDEGTV
-417 TSVNYLGLVKSPMLS
+417 TSVNFLGLAKSPMLS
-432 PYAYSNGKI
+432 PYAYSNGQI
-441 SDVAFDNNDEDYLNQ
+441 SNVAFDNADEDYLDQ
-456 ALASIGNVNY
+456 ALASVGNVNY

-487 NSYLNLA
+487 NSYLNIA
-494 ITPKWQFNKHLSISS
+494 VTPRWEFNKHLSLSS
-509 LFSYTLTNTNDKYYV
+509 LFSYTLVNTYDKYYV
-524 PINGVPDY
+524 PINGVPSY
-532 YVSSIGLTVENEI
+532 YVSSLGLTVDNEI

-551 QNSITS
+551 QTS
-557 DTKIE
+557 VLSDSKLE
-562 WGNQYGAHSIDLLG
+562 WSNQYGAHSIDLLG
-576 GFRYMNDRYKVDS
+576 GFRFMSDRYKVDT
-589 QLGYDTG
+589 QLGYNTG

-605 TKNKTTTGST
+605 TQNKSTTGTT
-615 NEWTSMSWYGQ
+615 NDWSSMTWYGQ

-702 GIDFDATRTYFKSIL
+702 GIDFDATRTFFESVL
-717 FQNKANGLVLG
+717 FQGQANGLVMG
-728 NLGNTEVQWET
+728 NIGNEEIQWET
-739 TRRFSFGTELNFLKN
+739 TRRFNFGTELHFLKN
-754 RLNLKVNVFKSWTDN
+754 RLNVNLNVFKSWTDN

-797 NITVNGHIIAT
+797 NITVNGHIVAT
-808 RDWNWELGASVGHYK
+808 RDWNWEVGASVGHYT
-823 NKLTA
+823 NELTA
-828 LPDGQDYVD
+828 LPDGQNYVE

-860 TEATASGT
+860 TVPTSTGT
-868 HVYATSEEAKADGLY
+868 YVYSTSEEAAADGLY
-883 ILGENGIDKNY
+883 ILAENGIDRNY
-894 FGAGDVKFADNGDKE
+894 FGAGDVKFQDKDGNKE
-909 INKAD
+909 INERD
-914 MQVIGDPNPDIYG
+914 MDVIGDPNPDIYG
-927 NIFTSLSYKRIRLD
+927 NIFTSLSWKRLRLD

-953 NYLRSQLEGGNRFM
+953 NYQRAQLEGGNRFM
-967 NQSVAMANRWSYEG
+967 NQTVAMVNRWSYEG
-981 QVTDMPTVTWEDP
+981 QVTNMPKAEWNDP

-1021 LPINNTFIH
+1021 LPINNTFLH

-1052 DFSMSN
+1052 EFSMSN

-1077 LGIKINLNSVSYE
+1077 IGIKINL
-1090 TQILYFS
+1090 
-1097 DCVGGC
+1097 
-1103 RSRILRILRRHAGAD
+1103 
-1118 FGLCDIRKRQP
+1118 
-1129 FKDTGRYCHFPDRY
+1129 
-1143 YL
+1143 

>member
-21 AQEEAATDTVT
+21 AQEEAAADTVT

-48 VSGRVFAVTSGAPLG
+48 VSGRVFAVTSGTPLG

-86 LDVPEYATAL
+86 LDVPEFATAL
-96 KITSPDYNTV
+96 TVTAPDYNSV

-115 LRDVTMYSSVMRSAY
+115 LRDVTLYSSVMRSAY
-130 GADDN
+130 SADDN

-151 NITSEIGDRLGANVR
+151 NITSEIGDQLGANVR

-185 NSLHSNGQPLV
+185 NSLHSNAQPLI

-210 MIHDGFYNDILTS
+210 MVHDGFYNDILTS

-237 GTSIYGAKGAN
+237 GTAIYGAKGAN

-278 SLPVMSGSQ
+278 SLPMMSGSQ

-321 NNNTDWDDVIYREAF
+321 NNNTDWNDVIYREAF
-336 SQNYGITVQGG
+336 SQNYGISVQGG
-347 DEVASYFLAMGY
+347 DEVASYFLALGY

-403 KDQGAPEGYDEGTV
+403 KDQGAPEGYNEGTV

-441 SDVAFDNNDEDYLNQ
+441 SDVAFDNNDEDYLDQ

-487 NSYLNLA
+487 NSYLNIA
-494 ITPKWQFNKHLSISS
+494 ITPRWQFNKHLSLSS

-576 GFRYMNDRYKVDS
+576 GFRYMNDRYKVDT
-589 QLGYDTG
+589 QLGYNTG

-605 TKNKTTTGST
+605 TQNKTTTGST

-646 SRFGKEAKEGFKLAG
+646 SRFGKDAKEGFKLAG

-717 FQNKANGLVLG
+717 FQNQANGLVLG

-808 RDWNWELGASVGHYK
+808 RNWNWELGASVGHYK

-883 ILGENGIDKNY
+883 ILGENGIDKTY

-953 NYLRSQLEGGNRFM
+953 NYLRSQLESGNRFM
-967 NQSVAMANRWSYEG
+967 NQSVAMVNRWSYEG
-981 QVTDMPTVTWEDP
+981 QVTDMPTVMWEDP

-1021 LPINNTFIH
+1021 LPLNSTFIH

-1077 LGIKINLNSVSYE
+1077 LGIKINL
-1090 TQILYFS
+1090 
-1097 DCVGGC
+1097 
-1103 RSRILRILRRHAGAD
+1103 
-1118 FGLCDIRKRQP
+1118 
-1129 FKDTGRYCHFPDRY
+1129 
-1143 YL
+1143 

>member
-1 MKRYR
+1 M
-6 FYCLALLMA
+6 MA
-15 GTLGGY
+15 GTLAGY
-21 AQEEAATDTVT
+21 AQDEVAADSVT
-32 AARPASPIK
+32 AERPARPVK

-48 VSGRVFAVTSGAPLG
+48 VSGRVFAVSSSVPLG
-63 GALVSVSGYD
+63 GALVSVSGYE

-96 KITSPDYNTV
+96 QIVAPDFKTV
-106 RVGINQSGK
+106 RVGINRSGK
-115 LRDVTMYSSVMRSAY
+115 LRDVTLYSASTRKAFSE
-130 GADDN
+130 DDN
-135 ILNTVV
+135 INGDVV
-141 ADKFDYSPSL
+141 AENFDLSSAL
-151 NITSEIGDRLGANVR
+151 NITSEIGEKLGANVR

-176 GNFMMMNGI
+176 GNYMMMNGI

-237 GTSIYGAKGAN
+237 GTALYGAKGAN

-278 SLPVMSGSQ
+278 SLSMMSGSQ
-287 FKTYASD
+287 YKTYASD
-294 LLKTTG
+294 LLSSTG
-300 TNLSEFQFLT
+300 TNLSEFQFL
-310 SDPNNYYYNKY
+310 SNDPKNYYYNKY
-321 NNNTDWDDVIYREAF
+321 NNNTDWNDYLYDEAF
-336 SQNYGITVQGG
+336 SHNYGITVQGG
-347 DEVASYFLAMGY
+347 DDVASYFLAMGY
-359 NGAQSVLEDN
+359 NGAQSVLNEN
-369 DVNRLNIRFNTDIN
+369 NMNRLNIRFNTDIN
-383 MFKHLFIRFDASYSN
+383 MFKQLFVRFDVSYSN

-403 KDQGAPEGYDEGTV
+403 KDQGAPENYDEGTV
-417 TSVNYLGLVKSPMLS
+417 TSVNFLGLAKSPMLS
-432 PYAYSNGKI
+432 PYAYSNGQI
-441 SDVAFDNNDEDYLNQ
+441 SNVAFDNADEDYLDQ
-456 ALASIGNVNY
+456 ALASVGNVNY

-487 NSYLNLA
+487 NSYLNIA
-494 ITPKWQFNKHLSISS
+494 VTPRWEFNKHLSLSS
-509 LFSYTLTNTNDKYYV
+509 LFSYTLVNTYDKYYV
-524 PINGVPDY
+524 PINGVPSY
-532 YVSSIGLTVENEI
+532 YVSSLGLTVDNEI

-551 QNSITS
+551 QTS
-557 DTKIE
+557 VLSDSKLE
-562 WGNQYGAHSIDLLG
+562 WSNQYGAHSIDLLG
-576 GFRYMNDRYKVDS
+576 GFRFMSDRYKVDT
-589 QLGYDTG
+589 QLGYNTG

-605 TKNKTTTGST
+605 TQNKSTTGTT
-615 NEWTSMSWYGQ
+615 NDWSSMTWYGQ

-702 GIDFDATRTYFKSIL
+702 GIDFDATRTFFESVL
-717 FQNKANGLVLG
+717 FQGQANGLVMG
-728 NLGNTEVQWET
+728 NIGNEEIQWET
-739 TRRFSFGTELNFLKN
+739 TRRFNFGTELHFLKN
-754 RLNLKVNVFKSWTDN
+754 RLNVNLNVFKSWTDN

-797 NITVNGHIIAT
+797 NITVNGHIVAT
-808 RDWNWELGASVGHYK
+808 RDWNWEVGASVGHYT
-823 NKLTA
+823 NELTA
-828 LPDGQDYVD
+828 LPDGQNYVD

-860 TEATASGT
+860 TAPTSTGT
-868 HVYATSEEAKADGLY
+868 YVYSTSEEAAADGLY
-883 ILGENGIDKNY
+883 ILAENGIDRNY
-894 FGAGDVKFADNGDKE
+894 FGAGDVKFQDKDGNKE
-909 INKAD
+909 INSAD

-927 NIFTSLSYKRIRLD
+927 NIFTSLSWKRLRLD

-953 NYLRSQLEGGNRFM
+953 NYQRAQLEGGNRFM
-967 NQSVAMANRWSYEG
+967 NQTVAMVNRWSYEG
-981 QVTDMPTVTWEDP
+981 QVTDMPKAEWNDP

-1021 LPINNTFIH
+1021 LPINNTFLH

-1040 VFTVSKYLGADP
+1040 VFTVSKYLGLDP
-1052 DFSMSN
+1052 EFSMSN

-1077 LGIKINLNSVSYE
+1077 IGIKINL
-1090 TQILYFS
+1090 
-1097 DCVGGC
+1097 
-1103 RSRILRILRRHAGAD
+1103 
-1118 FGLCDIRKRQP
+1118 
-1129 FKDTGRYCHFPDRY
+1129 
-1143 YL
+1143 

>member
-21 AQEEAATDTVT
+21 AQEEAAADTVT

-48 VSGRVFAVTSGAPLG
+48 VSGRVFAVTSGTPLG

-86 LDVPEYATAL
+86 LDVPEFATAL
-96 KITSPDYNTV
+96 TVTAPDYNSV

-115 LRDVTMYSSVMRSAY
+115 LRDVTLYSSVMRSAY
-130 GADDN
+130 SADDN

-151 NITSEIGDRLGANVR
+151 NITSEIGDQLGANVR

-185 NSLHSNGQPLV
+185 NSLHSNGQPLI

-210 MIHDGFYNDILTS
+210 MVHDGFYNDILTS

-237 GTSIYGAKGAN
+237 GTAIYGAKGAN

-278 SLPVMSGSQ
+278 SLPMMSGSQ

-321 NNNTDWDDVIYREAF
+321 NNNTDWNDVIYREAF

-347 DEVASYFLAMGY
+347 DEVASYFLALGY

-403 KDQGAPEGYDEGTV
+403 KDQGAPENYDEGTV

-441 SDVAFDNNDEDYLNQ
+441 SDVAFDNSDEDYLDQ

-487 NSYLNLA
+487 NSYLNIA
-494 ITPKWQFNKHLSISS
+494 ITPRWQFNKHLSLSS

-576 GFRYMNDRYKVDS
+576 GFRYMNDRYKVDT
-589 QLGYDTG
+589 QLGYNTG

-605 TKNKTTTGST
+605 TQNKTTTGST

-646 SRFGKEAKEGFKLAG
+646 SRFGKEAKDGFKLAG

-717 FQNKANGLVLG
+717 FQNQANGLVLG

-808 RDWNWELGASVGHYK
+808 RNWNWELGASVGHYK

-883 ILGENGIDKNY
+883 ILGENGIDKTY

-953 NYLRSQLEGGNRFM
+953 NYLRSQLESGNRFM
-967 NQSVAMANRWSYEG
+967 NQSVAMVNRWSYEG
-981 QVTDMPTVTWEDP
+981 QVTDMPTVMWEDP

-1021 LPINNTFIH
+1021 LPLNSTFIH

-1077 LGIKINLNSVSYE
+1077 LGIKINL
-1090 TQILYFS
+1090 
-1097 DCVGGC
+1097 
-1103 RSRILRILRRHAGAD
+1103 
-1118 FGLCDIRKRQP
+1118 
-1129 FKDTGRYCHFPDRY
+1129 
-1143 YL
+1143 

>member
-48 VSGRVFAVTSGAPLG
+48 VSGRVFAVTSGTPLG

-73 GYSTLTEEDGTYK
+73 GYSALTEEDGTYK

-96 KITSPDYNTV
+96 KIAAPDYNTV

-115 LRDVTMYSSVMRSAY
+115 LRDVTMYSSAMRSAY

-151 NITSEIGDRLGANVR
+151 NITSEIGDQLGANVR

-237 GTSIYGAKGAN
+237 GTAIYGAKGAN

-321 NNNTDWDDVIYREAF
+321 NNNTDWNDVIYREAF
-336 SQNYGITVQGG
+336 SQNYGISVQGG
-347 DEVASYFLAMGY
+347 DEVASYFLALGY

-403 KDQGAPEGYDEGTV
+403 KDQGAPEGYNEGTV

-441 SDVAFDNNDEDYLNQ
+441 SDVAFDNNDEDYLDQ

-551 QNSITS
+551 QNSITG

-1077 LGIKINLNSVSYE
+1077 LGIKINL
-1090 TQILYFS
+1090 
-1097 DCVGGC
+1097 
-1103 RSRILRILRRHAGAD
+1103 
-1118 FGLCDIRKRQP
+1118 
-1129 FKDTGRYCHFPDRY
+1129 
-1143 YL
+1143 

>member
-48 VSGRVFAVTSGAPLG
+48 VSGRVFAVTSGTPLG

-73 GYSTLTEEDGTYK
+73 GYSALTEEDGTYK

-96 KITSPDYNTV
+96 KITAPDYNTV

-115 LRDVTMYSSVMRSAY
+115 LRDVTMYSSAMRSAY

-151 NITSEIGDRLGANVR
+151 NITSEIGDQLGANVR

-237 GTSIYGAKGAN
+237 GTAIYGAKGAN

-321 NNNTDWDDVIYREAF
+321 NNNTDWNDVIYREAF
-336 SQNYGITVQGG
+336 SQNYGISVQGG
-347 DEVASYFLAMGY
+347 DEVASYFLALGY

-398 VTRNL
+398 VTHNL
-403 KDQGAPEGYDEGTV
+403 KDQGAPEGYNEGTV

-441 SDVAFDNNDEDYLNQ
+441 SDVAFDNNDEDYLDQ

-487 NSYLNLA
+487 NSYLNIA
-494 ITPKWQFNKHLSISS
+494 ITPRWQFNKHLSLSS

-576 GFRYMNDRYKVDS
+576 GFRYMNDRYKVDT
-589 QLGYDTG
+589 QLGYNTG

-605 TKNKTTTGST
+605 TQNKVTTGST

-646 SRFGKEAKEGFKLAG
+646 SRFGKEAKDGFKLAG

-808 RDWNWELGASVGHYK
+808 RNWNWELGASVGHYK

-1077 LGIKINLNSVSYE
+1077 LGIKINL
-1090 TQILYFS
+1090 
-1097 DCVGGC
+1097 
-1103 RSRILRILRRHAGAD
+1103 
-1118 FGLCDIRKRQP
+1118 
-1129 FKDTGRYCHFPDRY
+1129 
-1143 YL
+1143 

>member
-48 VSGRVFAVTSGAPLG
+48 VSGRVFAVTSGTPLG

-73 GYSTLTEEDGTYK
+73 GYSALTEEDGTYK

-96 KITSPDYNTV
+96 KIAAPDYNTV

-115 LRDVTMYSSVMRSAY
+115 LRDVTMYSSAMRSAY

-151 NITSEIGDRLGANVR
+151 NITSEIGDQLGANVR

-237 GTSIYGAKGAN
+237 GTAIYGAKGAN

-321 NNNTDWDDVIYREAF
+321 NNNTDWNDVIYREAF
-336 SQNYGITVQGG
+336 SQNYGISVQGG
-347 DEVASYFLAMGY
+347 DEVASYFLALGY

-403 KDQGAPEGYDEGTV
+403 KDQGAPEGYNEGTV

-441 SDVAFDNNDEDYLNQ
+441 SDVAFDNNDEDYLDQ

-1077 LGIKINLNSVSYE
+1077 LGIKINL
-1090 TQILYFS
+1090 
-1097 DCVGGC
+1097 
-1103 RSRILRILRRHAGAD
+1103 
-1118 FGLCDIRKRQP
+1118 
-1129 FKDTGRYCHFPDRY
+1129 
-1143 YL
+1143 

>member
-1 MKRYR
+1 M
-6 FYCLALLMA
+6 MA
-15 GTLGGY
+15 GTLAGY
-21 AQEEAATDTVT
+21 AQDEVAADSVT
-32 AARPASPIK
+32 AERPARPVK

-48 VSGRVFAVTSGAPLG
+48 VSGRVFAVSSSVPLG
-63 GALVSVSGYD
+63 GALVSVSGYE

-96 KITSPDYNTV
+96 QIVAPDFKTV
-106 RVGINQSGK
+106 RVGINRSGK
-115 LRDVTMYSSVMRSAY
+115 LRDVTLYSASTRKAFSE
-130 GADDN
+130 DDN
-135 ILNTVV
+135 INGDVV
-141 ADKFDYSPSL
+141 AENFDLSSAL
-151 NITSEIGDRLGANVR
+151 NITSEIGEKLGANVR

-176 GNFMMMNGI
+176 GNYMMMNGI

-237 GTSIYGAKGAN
+237 GTALYGAKGAN

-278 SLPVMSGSQ
+278 SLSMMSGSQ
-287 FKTYASD
+287 YKTYASD
-294 LLKTTG
+294 LLSSTG
-300 TNLSEFQFLT
+300 TNLSEFQFL
-310 SDPNNYYYNKY
+310 SNDPKNYYYNKY
-321 NNNTDWDDVIYREAF
+321 NNNTDWNDYLYDEAF
-336 SQNYGITVQGG
+336 SHNYGITVQGG
-347 DEVASYFLAMGY
+347 DDVASYFLAMGY
-359 NGAQSVLEDN
+359 NGAQSVLNEN
-369 DVNRLNIRFNTDIN
+369 NMNRLNIRFNTDIN
-383 MFKHLFIRFDASYSN
+383 MFKQLFVRFDVSYSN

-403 KDQGAPEGYDEGTV
+403 KDQGAPENYDEGTV
-417 TSVNYLGLVKSPMLS
+417 TSVNFLGLAKSPMLS
-432 PYAYSNGKI
+432 PYAYSNGQI
-441 SDVAFDNNDEDYLNQ
+441 SNVAFDNADEDYLDQ
-456 ALASIGNVNY
+456 ALASVGNVNY

-487 NSYLNLA
+487 NSYLNIA
-494 ITPKWQFNKHLSISS
+494 VTPRWEFNKHLSLSS
-509 LFSYTLTNTNDKYYV
+509 LFSYTLVNTYDKYYV
-524 PINGVPDY
+524 PINGVPSY
-532 YVSSIGLTVENEI
+532 YVSSLGLTVDNEI

-551 QNSITS
+551 QTS
-557 DTKIE
+557 VLSDSKLE
-562 WGNQYGAHSIDLLG
+562 WSNQYGAHSIDLLG
-576 GFRYMNDRYKVDS
+576 GFRFMSDRYKVDT
-589 QLGYDTG
+589 QLGYNTG

-605 TKNKTTTGST
+605 TQNKSTTGTT
-615 NEWTSMSWYGQ
+615 NDWSSMTWYGQ

-702 GIDFDATRTYFKSIL
+702 GIDFDATRTFFESVL
-717 FQNKANGLVLG
+717 FQGQANGLVMG
-728 NLGNTEVQWET
+728 NIGNEEIQWET
-739 TRRFSFGTELNFLKN
+739 TRRFNFGTELHFLKN
-754 RLNLKVNVFKSWTDN
+754 RLNVNLNVFKSWTDN

-797 NITVNGHIIAT
+797 NITVNGHIVAT
-808 RDWNWELGASVGHYK
+808 RDWNWEVGASVGHYT
-823 NKLTA
+823 NELTA
-828 LPDGQDYVD
+828 LPDGQNYVD

-860 TEATASGT
+860 TAPTSTGT
-868 HVYATSEEAKADGLY
+868 YVYSTSEEAAADGLY
-883 ILGENGIDKNY
+883 TLAENGIDRNY
-894 FGAGDVKFADNGDKE
+894 FGAGDVKFQDKDGNKE
-909 INKAD
+909 INSAD

-927 NIFTSLSYKRIRLD
+927 NIFTSLSWKRLRLD

-953 NYLRSQLEGGNRFM
+953 NYQRAQLEGGNRFM
-967 NQSVAMANRWSYEG
+967 NQTVAMVNRWSYEG
-981 QVTDMPTVTWEDP
+981 QVTDMPKAEWNDP

-1021 LPINNTFIH
+1021 LPINNTFLH

-1040 VFTVSKYLGADP
+1040 VFTVSKYLGLDP
-1052 DFSMSN
+1052 EFSMSN

-1077 LGIKINLNSVSYE
+1077 IGIKINL
-1090 TQILYFS
+1090 
-1097 DCVGGC
+1097 
-1103 RSRILRILRRHAGAD
+1103 
-1118 FGLCDIRKRQP
+1118 
-1129 FKDTGRYCHFPDRY
+1129 
-1143 YL
+1143 

>member
-1 MKRYR
+1 M
-6 FYCLALLMA
+6 MA
-15 GTLGGY
+15 GTLAGY
-21 AQEEAATDTVT
+21 AQDEVAADSVT
-32 AARPASPIK
+32 AERPARPVK

-48 VSGRVFAVTSGAPLG
+48 VSGRVFAVSSSVPLG
-63 GALVSVSGYD
+63 GALVSVSGYE

-96 KITSPDYNTV
+96 QIVAPDFKTV
-106 RVGINQSGK
+106 RVGINRSGK
-115 LRDVTMYSSVMRSAY
+115 LRDVTLYSASTRKAFSE
-130 GADDN
+130 DDN
-135 ILNTVV
+135 INGDVV
-141 ADKFDYSPSL
+141 AENFDLSSAL
-151 NITSEIGDRLGANVR
+151 NITSEIGEKLGANVR

-176 GNFMMMNGI
+176 GNYMMMNGI

-237 GTSIYGAKGAN
+237 GTALYGAKGAN

-278 SLPVMSGSQ
+278 SLSMMSGSQ
-287 FKTYASD
+287 YKTYASD
-294 LLKTTG
+294 LLSSTG
-300 TNLSEFQFLT
+300 TNLSEFQFL
-310 SDPNNYYYNKY
+310 SNDPKNYYYNKY
-321 NNNTDWDDVIYREAF
+321 NNNTDWNDYLYDEAF
-336 SQNYGITVQGG
+336 SHNYGITVQGG
-347 DEVASYFLAMGY
+347 DDVASYFLAMGY
-359 NGAQSVLEDN
+359 NGAQSVLNEN
-369 DVNRLNIRFNTDIN
+369 NMNRLNIRFNTDIN
-383 MFKHLFIRFDASYSN
+383 MFKQLFVRFDVSYSN

-403 KDQGAPEGYDEGTV
+403 KDQGAPENYDEGTV
-417 TSVNYLGLVKSPMLS
+417 TSVNFLGLAKSPMLS
-432 PYAYSNGKI
+432 PYAYSNGQI
-441 SDVAFDNNDEDYLNQ
+441 SNVAFDNADEDYLDQ
-456 ALASIGNVNY
+456 ALASVGNVNY

-487 NSYLNLA
+487 NSYLNIA
-494 ITPKWQFNKHLSISS
+494 VTPRWEFNKHLSLSS
-509 LFSYTLTNTNDKYYV
+509 LFSYTLVNTYDKYYV
-524 PINGVPDY
+524 PINGVPSY
-532 YVSSIGLTVENEI
+532 YVSSLGLTVDNEI

-551 QNSITS
+551 QTS
-557 DTKIE
+557 VLSDSKLE
-562 WGNQYGAHSIDLLG
+562 WSNQYGAHSIDLLG
-576 GFRYMNDRYKVDS
+576 GFRFMSDRYKVDT
-589 QLGYDTG
+589 QLGYNTG

-605 TKNKTTTGST
+605 TQNKSTTGTT
-615 NEWTSMSWYGQ
+615 NDWSSMTWYGQ

-702 GIDFDATRTYFKSIL
+702 GIDFDATRTFFESVL
-717 FQNKANGLVLG
+717 FQGQANGLVMG
-728 NLGNTEVQWET
+728 NIGNEEIQWET
-739 TRRFSFGTELNFLKN
+739 TRRFNFGTELHFLKN
-754 RLNLKVNVFKSWTDN
+754 RLNVNVNVFKSWTDN

-797 NITVNGHIIAT
+797 NITVNGHIVAT
-808 RDWNWELGASVGHYK
+808 RDWNWEVGASVGHYT
-823 NKLTA
+823 NELTA
-828 LPDGQDYVD
+828 LPDGQNYVD

-850 QPVNLFYGYK
+850 QPVNMFYGYK
-860 TEATASGT
+860 TAPTSTGT
-868 HVYATSEEAKADGLY
+868 YVYSTSEEAAADGLY
-883 ILGENGIDKNY
+883 ILAENGIDRNY
-894 FGAGDVKFADNGDKE
+894 FGAGDVKFQDKDGHKE
-909 INKAD
+909 INSAD
-914 MQVIGDPNPDIYG
+914 RQFIGDPNPDIYG
-927 NIFTSLSYKRIRLD
+927 NIFTSLSWKRLRLD

-953 NYLRSQLEGGNRFM
+953 NYQRAQLEGGNRFM
-967 NQSVAMANRWSYEG
+967 NQTVAMVNRWSYEG
-981 QVTDMPTVTWEDP
+981 QVTDMPKAEWNDP

-1021 LPINNTFIH
+1021 LPINNTFLH

-1040 VFTVSKYLGADP
+1040 VFTVSKYLGLDP
-1052 DFSMSN
+1052 EFSMSN

-1077 LGIKINLNSVSYE
+1077 IGIKINL
-1090 TQILYFS
+1090 
-1097 DCVGGC
+1097 
-1103 RSRILRILRRHAGAD
+1103 
-1118 FGLCDIRKRQP
+1118 
-1129 FKDTGRYCHFPDRY
+1129 
-1143 YL
+1143 